1 MGARIACTAWHARAL
16 GTDGREAR
24 RKERRC
30 YVLHAMVGAGG
41 SVVQKADETATFC
54 THARMPAR
62 GHVHPGGCPR
72 KAHDARQIWP
82 GVIGR
87 KREARFFRAPI
98 ANHRQGW
105 RGVGMGRVR
114 SHQRRRTRG
123 SGGRRRT
130 SQSSLLQD
138 ADATLHSTAPVA
150 APAYSRTPRR
160 KHVCT
165 HTRTAA
171 GAHRRTPEQGARP
184 DILSTHVKRDDAAL
198 GALLGA
204 AVARGAAVTVGN
216 ACGSAVVH
224 ASFVHASVA
233 GIIAPLERHCRP
245 RRARHGEPAQ
255 PTASG
260 PIAWYKGLPL
270 STRDY
275 PLVPETAP

>member
-1 MGARIACTAWHARAL
+1 
-16 GTDGREAR
+16 
-24 RKERRC
+24 
-30 YVLHAMVGAGG
+30 
-41 SVVQKADETATFC
+41 
-54 THARMPAR
+54 
-62 GHVHPGGCPR
+62 
-72 KAHDARQIWP
+72 
-82 GVIGR
+82 VIGR

-123 SGGRRRT
+123 SGGHRRK

-138 ADATLHSTAPVA
+138 AAPLCTLLPLHSTAPVA

-160 KHVCT
+160 KHTCT

-171 GAHRRTPEQGARP
+171 GAHRRAPEQGARP

-204 AVARGAAVTVGN
+204 AAARGAAVTVGN

-233 GIIAPLERHCRP
+233 GITAPLERHCRP
-245 RRARHGEPAQ
+245 RRARHGEPTQ

-260 PIAWYKGLPL
+260 PIAWYPRLPL
-270 STRDY
+270 VPETTPWYPRLPPSTRDY
-275 PLVPETAP
+275 PLVPETTAGGVER